1 MKLYRYII
9 FLFFLTFTH
18 IASAQ
23 FYVTGDN
30 PGRAKWYSIQTDN
43 FNIIYP
49 ENTDSLAR
57 TYAEKLERYRIPVSR
72 TAGYLFQGY
81 KMPVV
86 MHAYNAANGSV
97 AWAPKRMD
105 LFTLPSAYDPEPMP
119 WSTMLSVHES
129 RHVAQMQF
137 GMTDALKGGNYLF
150 GQMFNILVSILYPG
164 IDRMEG
170 DAVIMETAL
179 TPSGRGRTAEFLN
192 YYWVAFDQGDH
203 RKWVQWRFPSQ
214 KYYGPDY
221 YSLGYLTV
229 GGFRYLYD
237 YPYFMGEA
245 YHRAAHKPYD
255 FRTFTRLMKEV
266 SGRNRED
273 MFSEIRDT
281 MYTLWNASAEKRK
294 PYIPASPVTDEKK
307 WYTDYTGSMMV
318 GNDIYAIKQGHV
330 DVPAIVQID
339 STGHEEMVTRI
350 PYSTSGLQWS
360 EDLNSL
366 YWSET
371 KTDERWSLETKSKI
385 RYIHNG
391 VKRTLDS
398 EDLLFNPVPTPSDGF
413 LMSIRYE
420 IDGRSCLDIVDG
432 LNGKRLHS
440 FPAPDSLQIVE
451 CTWLDDYIY
460 TSAVSENGYGI
471 YRFGIDRQYRQTS
484 GWETVLDPEPVM
496 IMDFSSRDGQVLF
509 SSDRTGVNEFYHLD
523 PQTGNI
529 RQITSLRYGGSD
541 FQYSQDGRYLYFSAQ
556 TYNGKKIFRTP
567 TDSLLYRTVD
577 FTQLHRYPIAEKVT
591 QQEKDFALQQGG
603 DNEAGELHIS
613 EPKRYRKLP
622 HMIGL
627 HSWAPVYVNVD
638 RIMNMSFDHI
648 WQAAS
653 LGATGIFQNS
663 LSTSIGEFGYSAHKD
678 PYNKGKWRH
687 SGHARLTYSG
697 LYPVIEAKINV
708 NDRAARQFNIYEYRM
723 GKKGSMMEVSS
734 DEMSTPY
741 IEGIFSAYIP
751 FNLSSGGWHKGL
763 IPKVSYSIGNDMFDT
778 SVSIM
783 DMETHYQ
790 LQENGEMAAVSN
802 PVFRKNTEGKNTFRH
817 SISGSLRA
825 YASLSTPNSAIYPKW
840 GIGVETGAAASIE
853 SIGVFSPMGY
863 FYTYGYIPG
872 FAPEQGIRLT
882 AMVQNKLSDAPFG
895 QPAVNILPRGLSG
908 NTPLLSW
915 LSIRNT
921 QMSKITAEYA
931 MPIYI
936 GDISVGGSFF
946 AIKRLALVPHF
957 DCTFTNSGNLWSAGV
972 ETTLDLNSILTL
984 GWPCSMG
991 ISASYNGGSALRSL
1005 AQESGIAIDR
1015 FNIGPTFNVTF

>member
-9 FLFFLTFTH
+9 FLIFLIIPH
-18 IASAQ
+18 IAYAQ
-23 FYVTGDN
+23 FYVTGDD
-30 PGRAKWYSIQTDN
+30 PGRAKWYSIETDN
-43 FNIIYP
+43 FKIIYP
-49 ENTDSLAR
+49 EKTDSLAVI
-57 TYAEKLERYRIPVSR
+57 YAEKLEKYRIPVSR
-72 TAGYLFQGY
+72 SAGYLFQGY

-119 WSTMLSVHES
+119 WTTMLSVHES

-137 GMTDALKGGNYLF
+137 GMTGALKGGNYLF
-150 GQMFNILVSILYPG
+150 GQMFNILVSLLYPG

-170 DAVIMETAL
+170 DAVIIETAL
-179 TPSGRGRTAEFLN
+179 TPSGRGRTADFLN
-192 YYWVAFDQGDH
+192 YYWVAMDHGDR
-203 RKWVQWRFPSQ
+203 RKWIQWRFPSQ

-229 GGFRYLYD
+229 GGLRYLYD
-237 YPYFMGEA
+237 YPYFMGEG
-245 YHRAAHKPYD
+245 YHRSAEKPYNIL
-255 FRTFTRLMKEV
+255 TFNKLMKEV
-266 SGRNRED
+266 SGKDKED
-273 MFSEIRDT
+273 MFSEICDT
-281 MYTLWNASAEKRK
+281 MYGQWKKAAEQRK
-294 PYIPASPVTDEKK
+294 PYIHSEQLVKDSE
-307 WYTDYTGSMMV
+307 WYTDYKGIALS
-318 GNDIYAIKQGHV
+318 DSDLYAIKQGHT
-330 DVPAIVQID
+330 DVPAIVRID
-339 STGHEEMVTRI
+339 STGREEKITAI
-350 PYSTSGLQWS
+350 PYETSGLKWS
-360 EDLNSL
+360 DDLKSL

-371 KTDERWSLETKSKI
+371 QTDKRWSLQTKSRI
-385 RYIHNG
+385 RYVHNG
-391 VKRTLDS
+391 TKRTLDN
-398 EDLLFNPVPTPSDGF
+398 DALLYNPVPTPSDGF
-413 LMSIRYE
+413 LMTTRYE
-420 IDGRSCLDIVDG
+420 TGGRSFLDIVDG
-432 LNGKRLHS
+432 LSGKTLHS
-440 FPAPDSLQIVE
+440 FQAPDSLQIVE
-451 CTWLDDYIY
+451 SDWIGDHIY
-460 TSAVSENGYGI
+460 TSAISENGYGI
-471 YRFGIDRQYRQTS
+471 YRFGIDGQYRQT
-484 GWETVLDPEPVM
+484 GEWESVLDPEPVM
-496 IMDFSSRDGQVLF
+496 IKDLRGHNGLVLF
-509 SSDRTGVNEFYHLD
+509 TSDRTGVNELYHLD
-523 PQTGNI
+523 PQTGI
-529 RQITSLRYGGSD
+529 ICQKTSLRYGGED

-972 ETTLDLNSILTL
+972 ETALDLNSILTL